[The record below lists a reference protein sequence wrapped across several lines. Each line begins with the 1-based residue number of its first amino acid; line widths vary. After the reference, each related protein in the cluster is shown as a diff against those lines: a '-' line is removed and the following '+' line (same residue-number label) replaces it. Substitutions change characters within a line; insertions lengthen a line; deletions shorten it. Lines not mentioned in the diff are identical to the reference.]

1 MLIRIGESRTGRTD
15 GDEVWGRKGGGEE
28 AFYGR
33 PTHLTGADVVHA
45 VEL

>member
-1 MLIRIGESRTGRTD
+1 MEFGGGR
-15 GDEVWGRKGGGEE
+15 EGGEE